1 MISLNEPFLVGNEKK
16 YLNEA
21 VKSTWVSTNGHFLKK
36 FCNKINSILKIKYS
50 FPCSSGTSALHLALL
65 SVGVKKN
72 DEIIVP
78 SLTFIAPINAVK
90 YVGAN
95 PIFMDVQED
104 HNLNIKKTIE
114 FLEKKTYYKKNKSW
128 NKKTNKNISAI
139 IIVHMWGHCSNI
151 YKLIKFCKR
160 RGIKV
165 IEDASEALGSKY
177 LINNKKK
184 ISLGCLGDVGCL
196 SFNGNKVITTGSG
209 GMVVSNNK
217 SIIKKANYLG
227 NQAKDDS
234 LRYIHNNIGFNYKMN
249 NLQAA
254 MGCAQ
259 LENLSL
265 FLKNKRK
272 IHKYYLN
279 KINKLG
285 NFSVL
290 EPSKKCWSNNWM
302 NILQIKTD
310 FALTPFDIHKF
321 LKKNGVETRMIW
333 FPNHLQSK
341 FKKYQTYKINY
352 AKKIFNNSLCL
363 PSSSFLTNKHILF
376 IVNLLTKLDKKYLK

>member
-1 MISLNEPFLVGNEKK
+1 
-16 YLNEA
+16 
-21 VKSTWVSTNGHFLKK
+21 
-36 FCNKINSILKIKYS
+36 
-50 FPCSSGTSALHLALL
+50 
-65 SVGVKKN
+65 
-72 DEIIVP
+72 
-78 SLTFIAPINAVK
+78 
-90 YVGAN
+90 
-95 PIFMDVQED
+95 
-104 HNLNIKKTIE
+104 
-114 FLEKKTYYKKNKSW
+114 
-128 NKKTNKNISAI
+128 
-139 IIVHMWGHCSNI
+139 
-151 YKLIKFCKR
+151 
-160 RGIKV
+160 
-165 IEDASEALGSKY
+165 
-177 LINNKKK
+177 
-184 ISLGCLGDVGCL
+184 
-196 SFNGNKVITTGSG
+196 
-209 GMVVSNNK
+209 MVVSNNK

-376 IVNLLTKLDKKYLK
+376 IVNLLTKLDKKYFK